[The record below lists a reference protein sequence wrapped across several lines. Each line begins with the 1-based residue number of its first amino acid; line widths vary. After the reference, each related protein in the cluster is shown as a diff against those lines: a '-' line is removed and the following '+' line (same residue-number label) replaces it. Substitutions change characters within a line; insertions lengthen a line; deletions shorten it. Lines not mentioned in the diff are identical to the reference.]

1 MLATLKGRQ
10 SLDSQTDAII
20 KQKATRLSDRPAL
33 TQVGFRVFFSLKTSF
48 DGDAGIQRFCQ
59 ERAARKGSVN

>member
-48 DGDAGIQRFCQ
+48 DGDAGI
-59 ERAARKGSVN
+59 